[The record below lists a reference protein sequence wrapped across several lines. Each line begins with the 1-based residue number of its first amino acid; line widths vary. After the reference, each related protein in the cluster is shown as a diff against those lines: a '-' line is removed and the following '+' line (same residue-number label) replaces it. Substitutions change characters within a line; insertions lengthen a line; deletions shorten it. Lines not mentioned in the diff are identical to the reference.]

1 MQFFS
6 LVRALIVLNPASGSA
21 PSRQALDA
29 ALADVGLAAGV
40 IEPAYGVETAVF
52 ERAAEADLLVA
63 AGGDGTVSAVAA
75 AAARTGRALGVIPC
89 GTLNHFARDMGI
101 PTDLRQAVE
110 VLARGRTRAID
121 VGDVNGHLFINN
133 ASVGAYP
140 RMVWERNRARRR
152 GLPRPVAM
160 GIAVARTW
168 KGLRSDTV
176 RMTVDGVPLVRRTPF
191 IFVGNSTYDVEGTTI
206 GRRPVMTDGSLS
218 LSLAPKFGRKD
229 ALLLPARVLART
241 LERHERFETRSAQL
255 IVVRTH
261 RPRVSVA
268 LDGEVRVFDAPLTFA
283 VRRGALRVQ
292 VPQDV

>member
-1 MQFFS
+1 
-6 LVRALIVLNPASGSA
+6 
-21 PSRQALDA
+21 
-29 ALADVGLAAGV
+29 VGLEAHV
-40 IEPAYGVETAVF
+40 IEPAHGVEAAVF
-52 ERAAEADLLVA
+52 ERAADADLLVA

-75 AAARTGRALGVIPC
+75 AAARTGRPLGVIPC
-89 GTLNHFARDMGI
+89 GTLNHFV
-101 PTDLRQAVE
+101 PFDLRQAVE
-110 VLARGRTRAID
+110 VLARGGTRAID
-121 VGDVNGHLFINN
+121 VGEVNGRLFINN
-133 ASVGAYP
+133 ASLGAYP

-152 GLPRPVAM
+152 GLPRPIAM
-160 GIAVARTW
+160 GLAVARTW

-176 RMTVDGVPLVRRTPF
+176 RMTVDGVALVRRTPF

-206 GRRPVMTDGSLS
+206 GRRPVMTDGTLS
-218 LSLAPKFGRKD
+218 LSLAPKFGRRD

-283 VRRGALRVQ
+283 VRRGALQVRV
-292 VPQDV
+292 PEGA